1 VKTNLINQH
10 VRMAAAQI
18 LGPFGANPAL
28 LALPYMG
35 GTAWIKQVAGLQL
48 SVTAMQVFS
57 MQQMNTAA
65 LETAF
70 EKHYEL
76 NVRAIPD
83 GQWPNEK
90 TEPEIQKL
98 LAVYQKTTSSQWINL
113 LVKAKDMVKEFRNV
127 VGPYVETLLP
137 GGQIPSGQQL
147 PDVIA
152 KINQHMYEI
161 SENARVVDQ
170 ESRAK
175 KASEKA
181 SAKATASATTEAGV
195 AVERGGRRRQPV
207 SKQPMPSD
215 YMYVWL
221 AAFCLVVRFFLC
233 GLRCLATRC

>member
-1 VKTNLINQH
+1 
-10 VRMAAAQI
+10 MAAAQI

-48 SVTAMQVFS
+48 AVTAMQVFA

-113 LVKAKDMVKEFRNV
+113 LNKAKDMVKELRNV

-152 KINQHMYEI
+152 KINQHMYDI
-161 SENARVVDQ
+161 SENARVADQ
-170 ESRAK
+170 ESRTK
-175 KASEKA
+175 KA
-181 SAKATASATTEAGV
+181 SAKATASATSTEAGV

-215 YMYVWL
+215 YMYLWL
-221 AAFCLVVRFFLC
+221 AAFCVVVRSFLC

>member
-1 VKTNLINQH
+1 
-10 VRMAAAQI
+10 MAAAQI

-48 SVTAMQVFS
+48 SVTAMQVFA

-65 LETAF
+65 LEAAF

-113 LVKAKDMVKEFRNV
+113 LTKAKDMVKEFRNV
-127 VGPYVETLLP
+127 LGPYVETLLP
-137 GGQIPSGQQL
+137 GGEIPSGRQMQ
-147 PDVIA
+147 DIIA
-152 KINQHMYEI
+152 KINLHMYDI
-161 SENARVVDQ
+161 SESARVADQ
-170 ESRAK
+170 ETRAK
-175 KASEKA
+175 KA

-195 AVERGGRRRQPV
+195 AVEKPGRRRQPV

-215 YMYVWL
+215 YIYPWM
-221 AAFCLVVRFFLC
+221 AAYALVVRSFVAC
-233 GLRCLATRC
+233 AASRRAAK

>member
-1 VKTNLINQH
+1 
-10 VRMAAAQI
+10 MAAAQI

-48 SVTAMQVFS
+48 SVTAMQVFA

-65 LETAF
+65 LEAAF

-113 LVKAKDMVKEFRNV
+113 LTKAKDMVKEFRNV
-127 VGPYVETLLP
+127 LGPYVETLLP

-152 KINQHMYEI
+152 KINQHMYDI
-161 SENARVVDQ
+161 SENARVADQ
-170 ESRAK
+170 ETRAK
-175 KASEKA
+175 KA

-195 AVERGGRRRQPV
+195 AVEKPGRRRQPV
-207 SKQPMPSD
+207 SNQPMPSD
-215 YMYVWL
+215 YMYPWL
-221 AAFCLVVRFFLC
+221 AAFCLVVRSFLC